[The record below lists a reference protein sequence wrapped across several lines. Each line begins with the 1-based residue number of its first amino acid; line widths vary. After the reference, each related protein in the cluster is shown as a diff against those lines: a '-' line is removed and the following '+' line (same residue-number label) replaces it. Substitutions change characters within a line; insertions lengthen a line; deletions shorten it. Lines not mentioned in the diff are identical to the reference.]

1 MAGIAHHDIEVAMLL
16 DDRGDAGIDRFLRS
30 DIELDG
36 VQIDAVVL
44 GMRMILFMAMSFR
57 RLA

>member
-1 MAGIAHHDIEVAMLL
+1 MAGIVHHDIEVPMLL

-30 DIELDG
+30 DIEVDG

-44 GMRMILFMAMSFR
+44 RD
-57 RLA
+57 RLRKGISSAECS